1 MRFHDVSI
9 VGCFAA
15 CSETLLFAKYFG
27 LSPKPTPSDSLLRFA
42 AKGEVWPRAA
52 GFGFKQACDGDERGL
67 LTTR

>member
-9 VGCFAA
+9 AGCFAA

-27 LSPKPTPSDSLLRFA
+27 LSSKLTLSDALLRFA

-52 GFGFKQACDGDERGL
+52 GFGFKQACGEDERGL

>member
-9 VGCFAA
+9 AGCFAA
-15 CSETLLFAKYFG
+15 CSETFLFAKYFG

-52 GFGFKQACDGDERGL
+52 GFGFKQACGGDERGL